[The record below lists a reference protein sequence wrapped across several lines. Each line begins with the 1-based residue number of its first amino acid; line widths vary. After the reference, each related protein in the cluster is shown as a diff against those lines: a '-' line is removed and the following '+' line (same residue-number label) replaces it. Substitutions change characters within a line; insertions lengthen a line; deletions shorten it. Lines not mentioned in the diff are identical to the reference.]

1 MYKHF
6 LLDEIFGKRNIFM
19 TAYFGFTPSET
30 LKNNIELALK
40 QAASNTNEPLYFI
53 RDKVSLGVTDELI
66 DAALTQLA
74 QILPPSD
81 KKETMEKL
89 SSFIRSTMQ
98 TLMKQL
104 LGKDSNDK
112 VLKSV
117 HFLMISTH
125 TKEGQFKVG
134 CQMDDHLII
143 KLKELYAK
151 VQLDE
156 NTTAARQELITVQKQ
171 MADQCIKHFISDF
184 CDSLGLGFFKRNAM
198 GLAQSA
204 TTKAVH
210 YAIHKLIPN
219 LNPEELVIYAKHY
232 DSLLYPAD

>member
-19 TAYFGFTPSET
+19 TAYFGFTPSKT

-125 TKEGQFKVG
+125 TKE
-134 CQMDDHLII
+134 D
-143 KLKELYAK
+143 
-151 VQLDE
+151 
-156 NTTAARQELITVQKQ
+156 NSR
-171 MADQCIKHFISDF
+171 
-184 CDSLGLGFFKRNAM
+184 
-198 GLAQSA
+198 
-204 TTKAVH
+204 
-210 YAIHKLIPN
+210 
-219 LNPEELVIYAKHY
+219 
-232 DSLLYPAD
+232 